1 MTINELSKYMN
12 EKIPRELSCSW
23 DNDGLMCCPDGS
35 REVKRALFTMDVTPE
50 AIEHAIEGG
59 YDVIISHHPLIF
71 RGVKTVSGDL
81 GIPAR
86 IIKLIKNDVSVMS
99 YHTRF
104 DAVEGGVND
113 ALAEL
118 FELEDVE
125 RVVCE
130 GIELMR
136 VGNLP
141 NEIDIEHFAAVVC
154 AKLGCEHLS
163 YASNSGKVKRLALVG
178 GGGGSYIREA
188 AASGADTYLSGEIGY
203 HNLTDCKDSRINLI
217 EAGHYFTERIALYNL
232 SKFVLGADAMIECD
246 FFESNSII
254 HI

>member
-1 MTINELSKYMN
+1 MTVNELSKYMN

-23 DNDGLMCCPDGS
+23 DNDGLMCCPNPD
-35 REVKRALFTMDVTPE
+35 REVKKALFTMDVTPE
-50 AIEHAIEGG
+50 AINHAIEGG

-71 RGVKTVSGDL
+71 RGVKTLSGDF

-86 IIKLIKNDVSVMS
+86 LIKLIKNDIAVMS

-104 DAVEGGVND
+104 DAVDGGVND
-113 ALAEL
+113 ALANI
-118 FELEDVE
+118 FELTDVE
-125 RVVCE
+125 KVVCE

-136 VGNLP
+136 VGYLP
-141 NEIDIEHFAAVVC
+141 EELDIEHFVEVVR
-154 AKLGCEHLS
+154 AKLGCEHLN
-163 YASNSGKVKRLALVG
+163 YASNSGKVHKLALVG

-203 HNLTDCKDSRINLI
+203 HNLTDCKDYRINLV

-232 SKFVLGADAMIECD
+232 SELVKEADSTVECD
-246 FFESNSII
+246 FFESNVIN

>member
-1 MTINELSKYMN
+1 MTVNELSKYMN

-23 DNDGLMCCPDGS
+23 DNDGLMCCPNPD
-35 REVKRALFTMDVTPE
+35 REVKKALFTMDVTPE
-50 AIEHAIEGG
+50 AINHAIEGG

-71 RGVKTVSGDL
+71 RGVKTLSGDF

-86 IIKLIKNDVSVMS
+86 LIKLIKNDIAVMS

-104 DAVEGGVND
+104 DAVDGGVND
-113 ALAEL
+113 ALADI
-118 FELEDVE
+118 FELTDVQK
-125 RVVCE
+125 VVCE

-136 VGNLP
+136 VGYLP
-141 NEIDIEHFAAVVC
+141 EELDIEHFVEVVR
-154 AKLGCEHLS
+154 AKLGCEHLN
-163 YASNSGKVKRLALVG
+163 YASNSGKVHKLALVG

-203 HNLTDCKDSRINLI
+203 HNLTDCKDYRINLV

-232 SKFVLGADAMIECD
+232 SELVKEADSTVECD
-246 FFESNSII
+246 FFESNVIN

>member
-12 EKIPRELSCSW
+12 QRIPRELSCSW
-23 DNDGLMCCPDGS
+23 DNDGLMCCPDGN
-35 REVKRALFTMDVTPE
+35 REVKKALFTMDVTPE
-50 AIEHAIEGG
+50 CIDCAIEGG
-59 YDVIISHHPLIF
+59 YDVILSHHPLIF

-86 IIKLIKNDVSVMS
+86 IIKLIKNDVSVLS

-104 DAVEGGVND
+104 DAVDGGVND

-118 FELEDVE
+118 FELTDVE
-125 RVVCE
+125 KVVCD

-136 VGNLP
+136 VGKLP
-141 NEIDIEHFAAVVC
+141 EELDMEHFVAVVC
-154 AKLGCEHLS
+154 AKLGCDHLN
-163 YASNSGKVKRLALVG
+163 YASNSGKVSKLALVG

-203 HNLTDCKDSRINLI
+203 HNLTDCKDYRINLV

-232 SKFVLGADAMIECD
+232 SRIVLEFDESIQCD
-246 FFESNSII
+246 FFESNVIN

>member
-1 MTINELSKYMN
+1 MTVNELSRYMN
-12 EKIPRELSCSW
+12 QRIPRELSCSW
-23 DNDGLMCCPDGS
+23 DNDGLMCCPDGT
-35 REVKRALFTMDVTPE
+35 REVKKALFTMDVTPE

-71 RGVKTVSGDL
+71 KGVKTVSGDL

-86 IIKLIKNDVSVMS
+86 IIKLIKNDISVLS

-104 DAVEGGVND
+104 DAVDGGVND

-118 FELEDVE
+118 FELCDVE
-125 RVVCE
+125 KIQCD

-136 VGNLP
+136 VGELP
-141 NEIDIEHFAAVVC
+141 CELDIEHFVAMVC
-154 AKLGCEHLS
+154 AKLGCEHLNF
-163 YASNSGKVKRLALVG
+163 ASNTGKVRRLAVVG
-178 GGGGSYIREA
+178 GGGGSYIRDA

-203 HNLTDCKDSRINLI
+203 HNLTDCKDYQINLV

-232 SKFVLGADAMIECD
+232 SKFVLEFDDSIECD
-246 FFESNSII
+246 FFESNTIN

>member
-1 MTINELSKYMN
+1 MTVNELSKYMN
-12 EKIPRELSCSW
+12 EKIPRELSCTW
-23 DNDGLMCCPDGS
+23 DNDGLMCCPNPD
-35 REVKRALFTMDVTPE
+35 REVKKALFTMDVTPE
-50 AIEHAIEGG
+50 AINHAIEGG

-71 RGVKTVSGDL
+71 RGVKTLSGDF

-86 IIKLIKNDVSVMS
+86 LIKLIKNDIAVMS

-104 DAVEGGVND
+104 DAVDGGVND
-113 ALAEL
+113 ALADI
-118 FELEDVE
+118 FELTDVE
-125 RVVCE
+125 KVVCE

-136 VGNLP
+136 VGYLP
-141 NEIDIEHFAAVVC
+141 EELDIEHFVEVVR
-154 AKLGCEHLS
+154 AKLGCEHLN
-163 YASNSGKVKRLALVG
+163 YASNSGKVHKLALVG

-203 HNLTDCKDSRINLI
+203 HNLTDCKDYRINLV

-232 SKFVLGADAMIECD
+232 SELVKEADSTVECD
-246 FFESNSII
+246 FFESNVIN

>member
-1 MTINELSKYMN
+1 MTVNELSKYMN

-23 DNDGLMCCPDGS
+23 DNDGLMCCPNPD
-35 REVKRALFTMDVTPE
+35 REVKKALFTMDVTPE
-50 AIEHAIEGG
+50 AINHAIEGG

-71 RGVKTVSGDL
+71 RGVKTLSGDF

-86 IIKLIKNDVSVMS
+86 LIKLIKNDIAVMS

-104 DAVEGGVND
+104 DAVDGGVND
-113 ALAEL
+113 ALADI
-118 FELEDVE
+118 FELTDVE
-125 RVVCE
+125 KVVCE

-136 VGNLP
+136 VGYLP
-141 NEIDIEHFAAVVC
+141 EELDIEHFVEVVR
-154 AKLGCEHLS
+154 AKLGCEHLN
-163 YASNSGKVKRLALVG
+163 YASNSGKVHKLALVG

-203 HNLTDCKDSRINLI
+203 HNLTDCKDYRINLV

-232 SKFVLGADAMIECD
+232 SELVKEADSTVECD
-246 FFESNSII
+246 FFESNVIN

>member
-1 MTINELSKYMN
+1 MTVNELSKYMN
-12 EKIPRELSCSW
+12 EKIPRELSCLW
-23 DNDGLMCCPDGS
+23 DNDGLMCCPNPD
-35 REVKRALFTMDVTPE
+35 REVKKALFTMDVTPE
-50 AIEHAIEGG
+50 AINHAIEGG

-71 RGVKTVSGDL
+71 RGVKTLSGDF

-86 IIKLIKNDVSVMS
+86 LIKLIKNDIAVMS

-104 DAVEGGVND
+104 DAVDGGVND
-113 ALAEL
+113 ALADI
-118 FELEDVE
+118 FELTDVE
-125 RVVCE
+125 KVVCE

-136 VGNLP
+136 VGYLP
-141 NEIDIEHFAAVVC
+141 EELDIEHFVEVVR
-154 AKLGCEHLS
+154 AKLGCEHLN
-163 YASNSGKVKRLALVG
+163 YASNSGKVHKLALVG

-203 HNLTDCKDSRINLI
+203 HNLTDCKDYRINLV

-232 SKFVLGADAMIECD
+232 SELVKEADSTVECD
-246 FFESNSII
+246 FFESNVIN

>member
-12 EKIPRELSCSW
+12 EMIPRELSCSW
-23 DNDGLMCCPDGS
+23 DNDGLMCCPNPD
-35 REVKRALFTMDVTPE
+35 RVVKKALFTMDVTPE
-50 AIEHAIEGG
+50 AIDHAIEGG
-59 YDVIISHHPLIF
+59 YDVILSHHPLIF
-71 RGVKTVSGDL
+71 RGVKTLSGDF

-86 IIKLIKNDVSVMS
+86 LIKLIKNDIAVMS

-104 DAVEGGVND
+104 DAVDGGVND
-113 ALAEL
+113 ALADV
-118 FELEDVE
+118 FELTDVE
-125 RVVCE
+125 KIECE

-136 VGNLP
+136 VGYLP
-141 NEIDIEHFAAVVC
+141 EELDIEHFVAVVS
-154 AKLGCEHLS
+154 AKLGCEHLN
-163 YASNSGKVKRLALVG
+163 YATNSGKVHKLALVG

-203 HNLTDCKDSRINLI
+203 HNLTDCKDYRINLV

-232 SKFVLGADAMIECD
+232 SRFVTEADSSIECD
-246 FFESNSII
+246 FFESNVIN

>member
-12 EKIPRELSCSW
+12 EMIPRELSCSW
-23 DNDGLMCCPDGS
+23 DNDGLMCCPNPD
-35 REVKRALFTMDVTPE
+35 RVVKKALFTMDVTPE
-50 AIEHAIEGG
+50 AIDHAIEGG
-59 YDVIISHHPLIF
+59 YDVILSHHPLIF
-71 RGVKTVSGDL
+71 RGVKTLSGDF

-86 IIKLIKNDVSVMS
+86 LIKLIKNDIAVMS

-104 DAVEGGVND
+104 DAVDGGVND
-113 ALAEL
+113 ALADV
-118 FELEDVE
+118 FELTDVE
-125 RVVCE
+125 KIECE

-136 VGNLP
+136 VGYLP
-141 NEIDIEHFAAVVC
+141 EELDIEHFVAVVS
-154 AKLGCEHLS
+154 AKLGCEHLN
-163 YASNSGKVKRLALVG
+163 YATNSGKVHKLALVG

-203 HNLTDCKDSRINLI
+203 HNLTDCKDYKINLV

-232 SKFVLGADAMIECD
+232 SRFVTEADSSIECD
-246 FFESNSII
+246 FFESNVIN

>member
-1 MTINELSKYMN
+1 MTVNELSKYMN

-23 DNDGLMCCPDGS
+23 DNDGLMCCPNPD
-35 REVKRALFTMDVTPE
+35 REVKKALFTMDVTPE
-50 AIEHAIEGG
+50 AINHAIEGG

-71 RGVKTVSGDL
+71 RGVKTLSGDF

-86 IIKLIKNDVSVMS
+86 LIKLIKNDIAVMS

-104 DAVEGGVND
+104 DAVDGGVND
-113 ALAEL
+113 ALADI
-118 FELEDVE
+118 FELTDVE
-125 RVVCE
+125 KVVCE

-136 VGNLP
+136 VGYLP
-141 NEIDIEHFAAVVC
+141 EELDIEHFVEVVR
-154 AKLGCEHLS
+154 AKLGCEHLN
-163 YASNSGKVKRLALVG
+163 YATNSGKVHKLALVG

-203 HNLTDCKDSRINLI
+203 HNLTDCKDYRINLV

-232 SKFVLGADAMIECD
+232 SEFVKEADSTVECD
-246 FFESNSII
+246 FFESNVIN

>member
-12 EKIPRELSCSW
+12 AKIPRELSCSW
-23 DNDGLMCCPDGS
+23 DNDGLMCCPNPD
-35 REVKRALFTMDVTPE
+35 REVKKALFTMDVTPE
-50 AIEHAIEGG
+50 AIDHAIEGG
-59 YDVIISHHPLIF
+59 YDVILSHHPLIF
-71 RGVKTVSGDL
+71 RGVKTLSGDF

-86 IIKLIKNDVSVMS
+86 LIKLIKNDVAVMS

-104 DAVEGGVND
+104 DAVDGGVND
-113 ALAEL
+113 ALADV
-118 FELEDVE
+118 FELTDVE
-125 RVVCE
+125 KIECE

-136 VGNLP
+136 VGYLP
-141 NEIDIEHFAAVVC
+141 EELDIEHFVAVVS
-154 AKLGCEHLS
+154 AKLGCEHLN
-163 YASNSGKVKRLALVG
+163 YATNSGKVHKLALVG

-203 HNLTDCKDSRINLI
+203 HNLTDCKDYRINLV

-232 SKFVLGADAMIECD
+232 SRFVTEADSSIECD
-246 FFESNSII
+246 FFESNVIN

>member
-1 MTINELSKYMN
+1 MTVNELSKYMN

-23 DNDGLMCCPDGS
+23 DNDGLMCCPNPD
-35 REVKRALFTMDVTPE
+35 REVKKALFTMDVTPE
-50 AIEHAIEGG
+50 AINHAIEGG

-71 RGVKTVSGDL
+71 RGVKTLSGDF

-86 IIKLIKNDVSVMS
+86 LIKLIKNDVAVMS

-104 DAVEGGVND
+104 DAVDGGVND
-113 ALAEL
+113 ALADV
-118 FELEDVE
+118 FELTDVE
-125 RVVCE
+125 KIECE

-136 VGNLP
+136 VGYIPEEL
-141 NEIDIEHFAAVVC
+141 DIEHFVEVVR
-154 AKLGCEHLS
+154 AKLGCEHLN
-163 YASNSGKVKRLALVG
+163 YASNSGKVHKLALVG

-203 HNLTDCKDSRINLI
+203 HNLTDCKDYRINLV

-232 SKFVLGADAMIECD
+232 SELVKEADSTVECD
-246 FFESNSII
+246 FFESNVIN